1 MYFYNH
7 IRFLSLS
14 DSPSDGAL
22 NTNLLIQLF
31 SPVVTSQRIMSTQ
44 FGNSYSSIQCQ
55 NGTNI
60 VFDEYMGFLFL
71 CIGID
76 SLICLQHVLS
86 VFISFVRHICG
97 PDVTELKRSTRCQA
111 LLSRLLD
118 TWLDMRSHDQACLVE
133 ALEQLSVNTDI
144 TGAAINALK
153 EACTSL
159 RSSQSTFD
167 CSRSHALIFVEN
179 KLLALFSSREAED
192 LSSSDIMFLNILSNS
207 HRSIK
212 ESSSQDSKMEH
223 SPELSP
229 TISMNRAEST
239 NNDDCESIG
248 FESGEMKSEV
258 VLLKGKRVFVPY
270 AVHITN
276 FANDI
281 TFVLLYQMCNENIC
295 NGFDEAFSSVAK
307 FSKLVGSDTE
317 MEVQKKIFE
326 NLENGVKRIFDSLKK
341 VKNKQEV
348 EPLTKNL
355 QLKWDQIKKKYSECV
370 KNNEDV
376 GMTLSSSVA
385 NLLLSLRQLYQIM
398 CNSSTNLPVSHTA
411 VSKIMLQAQKSLF
424 NFTDFL
430 QAKAYHNFT
439 LKSRALLTINKYL
452 EEFPGLVHFLYI
464 DRVNHRV
471 TAPFLHF
478 SSEET
483 NLLATKKIW
492 EMVELSRNHIR
503 DGHLAF
509 MWKDTTFNYAYY
521 LWFEDCSG
529 TPLKPKINP
538 ANVVKT
544 LPMPGILAG
553 DFYKSLIDVCFPKM
567 NGKVRCFELYCIHLG
582 LATSSCILDH
592 SRRIAATVWEVTG
605 HSSSISNLF

>member
-1 MYFYNH
+1 MHCILIFDNLNDVLFAKYNRKFDNH
-7 IRFLSLS
+7 MQKLGLLQGLISPRGN

-97 PDVTELKRSTRCQA
+97 PDVT
-111 LLSRLLD
+111 D
-118 TWLDMRSHDQACLVE
+118 
-133 ALEQLSVNTDI
+133 
-144 TGAAINALK
+144 
-153 EACTSL
+153 
-159 RSSQSTFD
+159 
-167 CSRSHALIFVEN
+167 
-179 KLLALFSSREAED
+179 REAED